1 MQQVHHWGKIMSSF
15 IDDLKKLLAK
25 YWLLIK
31 LKWLGFVTDIKIL
44 IGIKPKPKKRGRPAG
59 SKNKVK
65 EK

>member
-1 MQQVHHWGKIMSSF
+1 MHSF
-15 IDDLKKLLAK
+15 ITDFKKLIVK

-31 LKWLGFVTDIKIL
+31 LKWLGFVTDVKIL

-65 EK
+65 KNG